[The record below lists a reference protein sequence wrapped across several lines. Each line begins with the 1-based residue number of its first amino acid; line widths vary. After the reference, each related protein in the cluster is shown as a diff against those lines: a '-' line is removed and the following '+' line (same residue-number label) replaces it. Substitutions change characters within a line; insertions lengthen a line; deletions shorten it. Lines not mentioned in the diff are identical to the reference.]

1 MKKTITKVRKSL
13 QLRFEIFNLMRSLLA
28 SSINPQKVES
38 VIQRLSLRFDVDL
51 LNLAHHNWGIARP
64 IDFDSTGERFLLN
77 HTLKRYIKKD
87 KPILF
92 DVGAN
97 MGDYSQEL
105 RRAFPNGIIFSFEP
119 NREAFEY
126 AAENLAPFGVHC
138 YNLGLG
144 ANSGNAKIYTY
155 ADDSLSQHA
164 SLYKEV
170 FLDLHKA
177 DQLSEFEFQLTSVD
191 QFCEKHRIDFIDFIK
206 IDTEGHELEV
216 LKGAARMLADNRI
229 SIIQFEFN
237 TLHVISRVFLKDF
250 YESLEGHNIF
260 RLNANRLMPLF
271 EYSTVN
277 EIFRFQNLLA
287 VSKTLALN

>member
-1 MKKTITKVRKSL
+1 MRTISEARKSL
-13 QLRFEIFNLMRSLLA
+13 QLRFEIFNLMKSLLA
-28 SSINPQKVES
+28 SSISPQKIES
-38 VIQRLSLRFDVDL
+38 VIQRLSVRFDVDL
-51 LNLAHHNWGIARP
+51 LDLAHRNWGIARP

-87 KPILF
+87 RPILF

-97 MGDYSQEL
+97 IGDYSQEL
-105 RRAFPNGIIFSFEP
+105 SRAFPNGTIFSFEP

-126 AAENLAPFGVHC
+126 AAEALAALGVYC

-144 ANSGNAKIYTY
+144 AKPGKARIYTY
-155 ADDSLSQHA
+155 AHDRLSQHA

-170 FLDLHKA
+170 FLDLYKT
-177 DQLSEFEFQLTSVD
+177 DQLSEFEFQLTTVD
-191 QFCEKHRIDFIDFIK
+191 QFCETHRIDFIDFIK

-216 LKGAARMLADNRI
+216 LKGAARMLAENRI

-237 TLHVISRVFLKDF
+237 SLHVISRVFLKDF
-250 YESLEGHNIF
+250 YEFLEGHNIF